1 MSKRAGT
8 NAARRQQA
16 VISNRRASSQPGGF
30 RPKIT
35 NRGKPVQ
42 PQAPRQRQR

>member
-8 NAARRQQA
+8 NAARRQQ
-16 VISNRRASSQPGGF
+16 VVVSNRRASSQPGGF
-30 RPKIT
+30 RPKIV

-42 PQAPRQRQR
+42 PETPRQRQR

>member
-8 NAARRQQA
+8 TPARKQQV
-16 VISNRRASSQPGGF
+16 VISNRRASFQPGGF

-42 PQAPRQRQR
+42 PQTPRQR

>member
-1 MSKRAGT
+1 MSKKANT
-8 NAARRQQA
+8 TAARRQEA
-16 VISNRRASSQPGGF
+16 VVSNRRASSQPGGF

-42 PQAPRQRQR
+42 PQNPRQQQR

>member
-1 MSKRAGT
+1 MSKKANT
-8 NAARRQQA
+8 NAARKQQR
-16 VISNRRASSQPGGF
+16 IINNRKASSQPGGF

-42 PQAPRQRQR
+42 PKTPGQR